1 MGCVV
6 SRHEAGEVNG
16 GYGSL
21 GNAIVTA
28 VRNTL
33 RGKPALDP
41 LPASV
46 RIDGKVCL
54 VTGANRGLGKAVA
67 VDLARRGGH
76 VIMACRR
83 GHPDAEEAV
92 KQRADSGKVEML
104 TVDLSD
110 MRSVYR
116 LCDELKERNIGIDI
130 AVLNA
135 GLAALRA
142 RRTPQGF
149 ETMFAVHFL
158 ANRVM
163 VERWLM
169 DGLLR
174 PSSVSGSPPRIVF
187 VASETHR
194 SAEPIDFEA
203 FGAYDDFHGAANGL
217 KQYCSTKLHMCTYAK
232 ELSRRLNPADSKAVA
247 VHTVCPGAIASGIA
261 REAPAIL
268 KPIVYPVMRLLF
280 QSPEQAAKPV
290 IYLCCSDEAGAR
302 TGMYLHMMVEKQMSA
317 LATDE
322 ANGAKLWEASRA
334 LVEKHAAA
342 IGRAPESG

>member
-1 MGCVV
+1 M
-6 SRHEAGEVNG
+6 NG

-33 RGKPALDP
+33 GATPMLDSV
-41 LPASV
+41 PASV

-67 VDLARRGGH
+67 IDLARRGGR
-76 VIMACRR
+76 VIMACRG
-83 GHPDAEEAV
+83 GHAGAEEEV
-92 KQRADSGKVEML
+92 KQRSGSGTVEML
-104 TVDLSD
+104 AADLSD
-110 MRSVYR
+110 MRSVHR
-116 LCDELKERNIGIDI
+116 LCDELKERNTGIDI

-163 VERWLM
+163 VDRWLK

-174 PSSVSGSPPRIVF
+174 PSGVPGNRPRIVF

-194 SAEPIDFEA
+194 SGEPIDFA
-203 FGAYDDFHGAANGL
+203 ALGAYRDFDGAANGL

-232 ELSRRLNPADSKAVA
+232 ELSRRLNTEDGPAVT

-261 REAPAIL
+261 REAPAFLQPMIH
-268 KPIVYPVMRLLF
+268 PVMKLLF
-280 QSPEQAAKPV
+280 QSPEKAARPV
-290 IYLCCSDEAGAR
+290 TYLCCSDEAGER
-302 TGMYLHMMVEKQMSA
+302 TGMYLHMMVEKEMSA
-317 LATDE
+317 LATDR
-322 ANGAKLWEASRA
+322 ANGAKLWEGSQA
-334 LVEKHAAA
+334 LIEKHAAPA
-342 IGRAPESG
+342 DNTSVDG

>member
-1 MGCVV
+1 M
-6 SRHEAGEVNG
+6 SRREPRD

-21 GNAIVTA
+21 GSAIATA
-28 VRNTL
+28 TRNTV
-33 RGKPALDP
+33 RAKAALNP
-41 LPASV
+41 LSASV
-46 RIDGKVCL
+46 RMDGNVCL

-67 VDLARRGGH
+67 VDLARRGGR
-76 VIMACRR
+76 VIMACRS
-83 GHPDAEEAV
+83 GHPEAEEEV
-92 KQRADSGKVEML
+92 KRQSGSGTIEML

-110 MRSVYR
+110 MRSVHR
-116 LCDELKERNIGIDI
+116 LCDELKERNIRIDI

-163 VERWLM
+163 VDRWLK
-169 DGLLR
+169 DDVIR
-174 PSSVSGSPPRIVF
+174 PSDVPASPPRIVF

-194 SAEPIDFEA
+194 SGEPIDFESL
-203 FGAYDDFHGAANGL
+203 GAYKDFQGAGNGL
-217 KQYCSTKLHMCTYAK
+217 RQYCSTKLLMCTYAK
-232 ELSRRLNPADSKAVA
+232 ELSRRLNMVDGPAVA

-268 KPIVYPVMRLLF
+268 KPILHPVMRLLF
-280 QSPEQAAKPV
+280 QSPEKAARPV

-317 LATDE
+317 LATD
-322 ANGAKLWEASRA
+322 AVNGAKLWEASQA
-334 LVEKHAAA
+334 LVEQHVEPASHAPAGA
-342 IGRAPESG
+342 

>member
-1 MGCVV
+1 M
-6 SRHEAGEVNG
+6 NN

-21 GNAIVTA
+21 GNAIATA

-33 RGKPALDP
+33 NDTPALDSV
-41 LPASV
+41 PASV
-46 RIDGKVCL
+46 RIDGRVCL

-67 VDLARRGGH
+67 IDLARRGGR
-76 VIMACRR
+76 VIMACRVSY
-83 GHPDAEEAV
+83 PKAEAEV
-92 KQRADSGKVEML
+92 KRHSGSDTVEMV

-110 MRSVYR
+110 MRSVHR

-163 VERWLM
+163 VDRWLK

-174 PSSVSGSPPRIVF
+174 SSSVHGSPPRIVF

-194 SAEPIDFEA
+194 SGEPIDFESL
-203 FGAYDDFHGAANGL
+203 GAYRAFQGAGHGL
-217 KQYCSTKLHMCTYAK
+217 KQYCSTKLLMCTYAK
-232 ELSRRLNPADSKAVA
+232 ELSRRLMTADGPAVA

-268 KPIVYPVMRLLF
+268 QPIVRPVMKLLF
-280 QSPEQAAKPV
+280 QSPEKAAKPV
-290 IYLCCSDEAGAR
+290 IYLCCSGEAGAR

-322 ANGAKLWEASRA
+322 ANGAKLWEASQA
-334 LVEKHAAA
+334 LVEQPTEPTGH
-342 IGRAPESG
+342 APETR

>member
-1 MGCVV
+1 M
-6 SRHEAGEVNG
+6 SRREAGDRNG
-16 GYGSL
+16 GYASL
-21 GNAIVTA
+21 GDAIVTA

-33 RGKPALDP
+33 RATPALNP
-41 LPASV
+41 VPPSV

-67 VDLARRGGH
+67 IDLARRGGR
-76 VIMACRR
+76 VIMACRS
-83 GHPDAEEAV
+83 GHPETEGDV
-92 KQRADSGKVEML
+92 KRRSGSDTVEML

-110 MRSVYR
+110 MRSVHR
-116 LCDELKERNIGIDI
+116 LCDEMSERNIGVDI

-163 VERWLM
+163 VDRWLR
-169 DGLLR
+169 DGLIR
-174 PSSVSGSPPRIVF
+174 HPSSASGNPPRIVF

-194 SAEPIDFEA
+194 SAEPIDFESLGA
-203 FGAYDDFHGAANGL
+203 FRDFRGAANGL
-217 KQYCSTKLHMCTYAK
+217 KQYCSTKLHMCTYAR
-232 ELSRRLNPADSKAVA
+232 ELSRRLNPAGKEAVAVA
-247 VHTVCPGAIASGIA
+247 VHTVCPGAIVSGIA

-268 KPIVYPVMRLLF
+268 KPIIHPVMKLLF
-280 QSPEQAAKPV
+280 QGPEKAARPV
-290 IYLCCSDEAGAR
+290 IYLCCADEAGTR
-302 TGMYLHMMVEKQMSA
+302 TGMYLHMMVEKTMSA

-322 ANGAKLWEASRA
+322 ANGEKLWEASGA
-334 LVEKHAAA
+334 LVEKHAAPA
-342 IGRAPESG
+342 GDVCEGG

>member
-1 MGCVV
+1 MD
-6 SRHEAGEVNG
+6 N

-21 GNAIVTA
+21 GNAIATA
-28 VRNTL
+28 TRNTL
-33 RGKPALDP
+33 RAKPALNAVS
-41 LPASV
+41 ASV
-46 RIDGKVCL
+46 RIDGNVCL

-67 VDLARRGGH
+67 VDLARRGGR
-76 VIMACRR
+76 VIMACRS
-83 GHPDAEEAV
+83 GHPEAEAEV
-92 KQRADSGKVEML
+92 KRHSGSDTVEMI

-110 MRSVYR
+110 MRSVHR
-116 LCDELKERNIGIDI
+116 LCDELKERNIRIDI

-163 VERWLM
+163 VDRWLR
-169 DGLLR
+169 DDVIR
-174 PSSVSGSPPRIVF
+174 PSDVSANPPRIVF

-194 SAEPIDFEA
+194 SGEPIDFESL
-203 FGAYDDFHGAANGL
+203 GAYKDFQGAGNGL
-217 KQYCSTKLHMCTYAK
+217 KQYCSTKLLMCTYAK
-232 ELSRRLNPADSKAVA
+232 ELSRRLNTADGPAVA

-268 KPIVYPVMRLLF
+268 KPIVHPVMRLLF
-280 QSPEQAAKPV
+280 QSPEKAARPV

-302 TGMYLHMMVEKQMSA
+302 TGMYLHMMVEKEMSA

-322 ANGAKLWEASRA
+322 TNGAKLWEASRV
-334 LVEKHAAA
+334 LVEKHAGSADSVTE
-342 IGRAPESG
+342 GG

>member
-1 MGCVV
+1 M
-6 SRHEAGEVNG
+6 NG

-41 LPASV
+41 VSASV
-46 RIDGKVCL
+46 RIDDKVCL

-67 VDLARRGGH
+67 IDLARRGGH
-76 VIMACRR
+76 VIMACRS
-83 GHPDAEEAV
+83 GHPEAEEEV
-92 KQRADSGKVEML
+92 KRRSDSDSVEML

-110 MRSVYR
+110 MRSVHR
-116 LCDELKERNIGIDI
+116 LCDALKERNIGIDI

-163 VERWLM
+163 VNRWLE

-174 PSSVSGSPPRIVF
+174 PTNVSGSTPRIVF

-194 SAEPIDFEA
+194 SAESIDFET
-203 FGAYDDFHGAANGL
+203 FGAYKDFHGAANGL

-232 ELSRRLNPADSKAVA
+232 ELSRRLNPVDNDAVEVA

-268 KPIVYPVMRLLF
+268 KPIVHPVMKLLF
-280 QSPEQAAKPV
+280 QSPEKAAKPV
-290 IYLCCSDEAGAR
+290 IYLCCSDEAGVR
-302 TGMYLHMMVEKQMSA
+302 TGMYLHMMVEKEMSEI
-317 LATDE
+317 ATDE
-322 ANGAKLWEASRA
+322 DNGAKLWEASRA
-334 LVEKHAAA
+334 LVEKHAAPA
-342 IGRAPESG
+342 GEGD

>member
-1 MGCVV
+1 M
-6 SRHEAGEVNG
+6 NN

-33 RGKPALDP
+33 RGTPALDCV
-41 LPASV
+41 PASV
-46 RIDGKVCL
+46 RIDGRVCL

-67 VDLARRGGH
+67 IDLARRGGR
-76 VIMACRR
+76 VIMACRA
-83 GHPDAEEAV
+83 GHPMAEEEV
-92 KQRADSGKVEML
+92 RRRADSDTVEML

-110 MRSVYR
+110 MRSVHR
-116 LCDELKERNIGIDI
+116 FCDGLRERNIRIDI

-163 VERWLM
+163 VDRWLK
-169 DGLLR
+169 DSVLR
-174 PSSVSGSPPRIVF
+174 PSDVSGSPPRIVF

-194 SAEPIDFEA
+194 SGEPIDFESL
-203 FGAYDDFHGAANGL
+203 GAYRDFRGAGHGL

-232 ELSRRLNPADSKAVA
+232 ELSRRLIAADGPAVA

-268 KPIVYPVMRLLF
+268 QPIIRPVMRLLF
-280 QSPEQAAKPV
+280 QSPEKAAKPV

-317 LATDE
+317 LATDA
-322 ANGAKLWEASRA
+322 ANGAKLWEASQV
-334 LVEKHAAA
+334 LVEQHAEPTSH
-342 IGRAPESG
+342 APQTG

>member
-1 MGCVV
+1 M
-6 SRHEAGEVNG
+6 SRHETRGMNG

-21 GNAIVTA
+21 GNAIATA

-33 RGKPALDP
+33 RATPALDP
-41 LPASV
+41 VPSSV

-67 VDLARRGGH
+67 IDLARRGGR
-76 VIMACRR
+76 VIMACRG
-83 GHPDAEEAV
+83 GHPEAEGRVKRHSGSDA
-92 KQRADSGKVEML
+92 VEML
-104 TVDLSD
+104 TVDLAD
-110 MRSVYR
+110 MRSVHR
-116 LCDELKERNIGIDI
+116 FCDGLKERNIGIDI

-163 VERWLM
+163 VDRWLK

-174 PSSVSGSPPRIVF
+174 PSSASGNPPRIVF

-194 SAEPIDFEA
+194 SAEPIDFETL
-203 FGAYDDFHGAANGL
+203 GAYNDFLGAAGGL

-232 ELSRRLNPADSKAVA
+232 ELSRRLNPADGPGVV

-268 KPIVYPVMRLLF
+268 KPIVHPVMRLLF
-280 QSPEQAAKPV
+280 QSPGKASKAV
-290 IYLCCSDEAGAR
+290 IHLCCSDEAGAR

-317 LATDE
+317 LAMDE
-322 ANGAKLWEASRA
+322 ANGAKLWETSQA
-334 LVEKHAAA
+334 LVERYAAPA
-342 IGRAPESG
+342 GNAPEGG

>member
-1 MGCVV
+1 M
-6 SRHEAGEVNG
+6 SRHRAGDING

-33 RGKPALDP
+33 RGKPALDSV
-41 LPASV
+41 PASV

-54 VTGANRGLGKAVA
+54 VTGANRGLGRAVA
-67 VDLARRGGH
+67 VDLARRGGR
-76 VIMACRR
+76 VLMACRG
-83 GHPDAEEAV
+83 GHPEAEDDV
-92 KQRADSGKVEML
+92 KRASGSDTVEML
-104 TVDLSD
+104 TVDLAD
-110 MRSVYR
+110 MRSVHR

-135 GLAALRA
+135 GLAALGA

-163 VERWLM
+163 VDRWLK

-174 PSSVSGSPPRIVF
+174 PSNVPGSTPRIVF
-187 VASETHR
+187 IASETHR
-194 SAEPIDFEA
+194 SAEPIDFQA
-203 FGAYDDFHGAANGL
+203 LGAYNNFRGAANGL

-232 ELSRRLNPADSKAVA
+232 ELSRRLDPAGNGAVPVL
-247 VHTVCPGAIASGIA
+247 VHTLCPGAIASGIA
-261 REAPAIL
+261 REAPAVL
-268 KPIVYPVMRLLF
+268 RPIVHPVMRLLF
-280 QSPEQAAKPV
+280 QGPEKAARPV
-290 IYLCCSDEAGAR
+290 IYLCCADEAGAR
-302 TGMYLHMMVEKQMSA
+302 TGMYLHMMVEKEMSA

-322 ANGAKLWEASRA
+322 TNGAKLWEASRA
-334 LVEKHAAA
+334 LVKKHAAPA
-342 IGRAPESG
+342 DDAPEGG

>member
-1 MGCVV
+1 M
-6 SRHEAGEVNG
+6 SRHRAGDVNG

-33 RGKPALDP
+33 RGKPALDSV
-41 LPASV
+41 PASV

-54 VTGANRGLGKAVA
+54 VTGANRGLGRAVA
-67 VDLARRGGH
+67 VDLARRGGR
-76 VIMACRR
+76 VLMACRS
-83 GHPDAEEAV
+83 GHPEAEDDV
-92 KQRADSGKVEML
+92 KQASGSDTVEML
-104 TVDLSD
+104 TVDLAD
-110 MRSVYR
+110 MRSVHR

-135 GLAALRA
+135 GLAALGA

-163 VERWLM
+163 VDRWLK

-174 PSSVSGSPPRIVF
+174 PSNVPGSTPRIVF

-203 FGAYDDFHGAANGL
+203 LGAYNDFRGAANGL

-232 ELSRRLNPADSKAVA
+232 ELSRRLDPADNEAVPVF
-247 VHTVCPGAIASGIA
+247 VHTLCPGAIASGIA

-268 KPIVYPVMRLLF
+268 RPIVQPVMRLLF
-280 QSPEQAAKPV
+280 QGPEKAARPV
-290 IYLCCSDEAGAR
+290 IYLCCADEAGAR
-302 TGMYLHMMVEKQMSA
+302 TGMYLHMMVEKEMSA

-322 ANGAKLWEASRA
+322 TNGAKLWEASQV
-334 LVEKHAAA
+334 LVEKHAAPA
-342 IGRAPESG
+342 DDAPEGG

>member
-1 MGCVV
+1 M
-6 SRHEAGEVNG
+6 SRHKAGDMNG

-33 RGKPALDP
+33 RATPVLNP
-41 LPASV
+41 VPPSV

-76 VIMACRR
+76 VIMACRS
-83 GHPDAEEAV
+83 GHPETEGDV
-92 KQRADSGKVEML
+92 KRHSGSDTVEML

-110 MRSVYR
+110 MRSVHR
-116 LCDELKERNIGIDI
+116 LCDELKGRNIGVDI

-163 VERWLM
+163 VDRWLK

-174 PSSVSGSPPRIVF
+174 PSSASGNPPRIVF
-187 VASETHR
+187 VASEAHR
-194 SAEPIDFEA
+194 SAEPIDFESL
-203 FGAYDDFHGAANGL
+203 GAYRDFRGAAVGL
-217 KQYCSTKLHMCTYAK
+217 KQYCSTKLHMCTYAR
-232 ELSRRLNPADSKAVA
+232 ELSRRLNPVCSEPVAVA

-268 KPIVYPVMRLLF
+268 KLIVHPVMKLLF
-280 QSPEQAAKPV
+280 QSPEKAARPV
-290 IYLCCSDEAGAR
+290 IYLCCADDAGAR
-302 TGMYLHMMVEKQMSA
+302 TGMYLHMMVEKAMSA

-322 ANGAKLWEASRA
+322 ANGAKLWEASRR
-334 LVEKHAAA
+334 LVERHAAPA
-342 IGRAPESG
+342 HDAREGG